1 MKVKKILSFVLLLTI
16 LFSIGA
22 VSANATTIKLNYVH
36 ISDVSNGLEPS
47 GNTLYVTASTSGYFD
62 ATRCGVT
69 ATLQRQSGSSW
80 SNYKV
85 WSKSSN
91 SDYVLFGTSIN
102 VPSGRYRLVTSH
114 SVSVGSSTEYEG
126 MTSDI
131 VDV

>member
-1 MKVKKILSFVLLLTI
+1 MKVKRIFSFILLLTV
-16 LFSIGA
+16 LFSIGT
-22 VSANATTIKLNYVH
+22 VSTNAITIKPNYVQ
-36 ISDVSNGLEPS
+36 ISDVSNSLVPS

-69 ATLQRQSGSSW
+69 ATLQKQSGSSW

-102 VPSGRYRLVTSH
+102 VPSGEYRLVTSH
-114 SVSVGSSTEYEG
+114 SVTVGSSTEYEG
-126 MTSDI
+126 ITSDI